1 MSDNMKDYR
10 FDLQKNPKSI
20 IKVIGVGGGGSNAV
34 NHMFSL
40 GIKDVEFVVVN
51 TDAQALKSSPVPLRL
66 QLGANLTEGLGAGAN
81 PEQGKNAAIESE
93 DEIRELLADNTKM
106 VFITAGMGGGTG
118 TGAAPVVAR
127 VAKELNILTVGI
139 VTAPFMFEGRK
150 KMNVAQAG
158 IEALRENCDTV
169 LVILNDK
176 LREIYGNLAI
186 RTAFSKA
193 DDILSTAARSI
204 AEIIT
209 VHQDVNVDFEDVK
222 TVMKDAGAAVMG
234 SSTEEGEGRAIRAA
248 GAAISSPLL
257 NNVDIK
263 GAEKILLSI
272 MSGEDEELSMDEL
285 SEITEYIQ
293 EKAGDNAEVIFG
305 QGIDPELNKAI
316 RVTVIATGFA
326 MDRLEGASNKK
337 IETAKPAEPVS
348 APAPAPEAST
358 PAEEVQEEKT
368 MIHLESGK
376 SEKVKEDS
384 VPGGS
389 TFVFSMPKTPAP
401 TPDPEPVSE
410 EKPVA
415 ETPQKSEPTPEP
427 KPAPKREG
435 LFSFMKPKEES
446 KPEAPKPA
454 QEKIVHDLFEEE
466 EAKKP
471 AAEEETKKEE
481 EPAAPAFANDYYEQ
495 MKQKAI
501 QRAHERFEK
510 LKGNRTFNPTP
521 EELKEKMEVPAYQR
535 KNVVLNEPQHSSEPS
550 ISKYNLNDDN
560 EILGNNRFLHDN
572 VD

>member
-10 FDLQKNPKSI
+10 FDLPKNQKSI

-34 NHMFSL
+34 NHMFSQ

-81 PEQGKNAAIESE
+81 PEQGKNAAIESQ

-118 TGAAPVVAR
+118 TGAAPIIAKI
-127 VAKELNILTVGI
+127 AKELNILTVGI
-139 VTAPFMFEGRK
+139 VTAPFMFEGKK
-150 KMNVAQAG
+150 KMNVAQQG
-158 IEALRENCDTV
+158 IESLRENCDTV

-186 RTAFSKA
+186 RTAFGKA
-193 DDILSTAARSI
+193 DDILSTAAKSI

-209 VHQDVNVDFEDVK
+209 IHQDVNVDFEDVK

-305 QGIDPELNKAI
+305 QGIDQDLGKAI
-316 RVTVIATGFA
+316 RVTVIATGFE
-326 MDRLEGASNKK
+326 MDRLQGAAKK
-337 IETAKPAEPVS
+337 SEMITPLPTPVI
-348 APAPAPEAST
+348 APS
-358 PAEEVQEEKT
+358 VMEKT
-368 MIHLESGK
+368 SEQEAVKTVINLDSGK
-376 SEKVKEDS
+376 SEKVKEDA
-384 VPGGS
+384 VGNGS
-389 TFVFSMPKTPAP
+389 TFVFSFPKATPIANSP
-401 TPDPEPVSE
+401 IE
-410 EKPVA
+410 EKPERKV
-415 ETPQKSEPTPEP
+415 EKMVEPEFNFEEKPRREEKTEFEFVKPEP
-427 KPAPKREG
+427 
-435 LFSFMKPKEES
+435 
-446 KPEAPKPA
+446 
-454 QEKIVHDLFEEE
+454 EKIVHDLYGEED
-466 EAKKP
+466 KNDSQP
-471 AAEEETKKEE
+471 QKEE
-481 EPAAPAFANDYYEQ
+481 PTPEAPVFANDYYEQ

-510 LKGNRTFNPTP
+510 LRGNRTFNPTP
-521 EELKEKMEVPAYQR
+521 EELKEKMEVPAYLR
-535 KNVVLNEPQHSSEPS
+535 KNVKLNEPQHSSEQN

>member
-1 MSDNMKDYR
+1 MKDYR
-10 FDLQKNPKSI
+10 FDLPKNHKSI

-34 NHMFSL
+34 NHMYAQ

-81 PEQGKNAAIESE
+81 PEQGRNAAIESE

-127 VAKELNILTVGI
+127 IAKELNILTVGI
-139 VTAPFMFEGRK
+139 VTAPFMFEGKK
-150 KMNVAQAG
+150 KMSVAQQG
-158 IEALRENCDTV
+158 IESLRENCDTV

-193 DDILSTAARSI
+193 DNILTTAAKSI

-209 VHQDVNVDFEDVK
+209 IHQDVNVDFEDVK

-234 SSTEEGEGRAIRAA
+234 SSTEDGEGRAIRAA

-263 GAEKILLSI
+263 GAQKILLSI

-305 QGIDPELNKAI
+305 QGIDPELGKAI
-316 RVTVIATGFA
+316 RVTVIATGFE
-326 MDRLEGASNKK
+326 MDKL
-337 IETAKPAEPVS
+337 TDKPRNRESAAPISAFANPV
-348 APAPAPEAST
+348 AST
-358 PAEEVQEEKT
+358 PVATPDVVKT
-368 MIHLESGK
+368 VINLDSGK
-376 SEKVKEDS
+376 SEQVKEEPIS
-384 VPGGS
+384 GGS
-389 TFVFSMPKTPAP
+389 TFTFNFPKAPIAP
-401 TPDPEPVSE
+401 TA
-410 EKPVA
+410 KPVTEENEEFVFKISPMQEEA
-415 ETPQKSEPTPEP
+415 EEP
-427 KPAPKREG
+427 KA
-435 LFSFMKPKEES
+435 
-446 KPEAPKPA
+446 EAVEP
-454 QEKIVHDLFEEE
+454 EKIVFQL
-466 EAKKP
+466 
-471 AAEEETKKEE
+471 EE
-481 EPAAPAFANDYYEQ
+481 EPVKKTESLPKESEPVPQAFANDYYEQ

-510 LKGNRTFNPTP
+510 LRGNRAFNPSP
-521 EELKEKMEVPAYQR
+521 EELKEKMSVPAYQR
-535 KNVVLNEPQHSSEPS
+535 KNVVLNEPQHSSEPTV
-550 ISKYNLNDDN
+550 SKYNLSEEN

>member
-1 MSDNMKDYR
+1 MKDYR
-10 FDLQKNPKSI
+10 FDLHKNPKSI

-34 NHMFSL
+34 NHMYGL

-127 VAKELNILTVGI
+127 IAKELNILTVGI
-139 VTAPFMFEGRK
+139 VTAPFMFEGKK

-209 VHQDVNVDFEDVK
+209 IHQDVNVDFEDVK

-305 QGIDPELNKAI
+305 QGIDPELGKAI
-316 RVTVIATGFA
+316 RVTVIATGFE
-326 MDRLEGASNKK
+326 MDRLQGTSKK
-337 IETAKPAEPVS
+337 IEAPKAVVIPT
-348 APAPAPEAST
+348 PAPAAITPVEAV
-358 PAEEVQEEKT
+358 EEEKT
-368 MIHLESGK
+368 LINLNSGK
-376 SEKVKEDS
+376 SEKVKEES
-384 VPGGS
+384 IANGS
-389 TFVFSMPKTPAP
+389 TFTFNLPKAPIQAPAP
-401 TPDPEPVSE
+401 QVSQA
-410 EKPVA
+410 VIA
-415 ETPQKSEPTPEP
+415 PQKEEPI
-427 KPAPKREG
+427 
-435 LFSFMKPKEES
+435 
-446 KPEAPKPA
+446 EAPKPA
-454 QEKIVHDLFEEE
+454 VKKESLFSFMMPKEEGKAEAPKPVDEKIVHDLFEEE
-466 EAKKP
+466 EEKEENKKVEGP
-471 AAEEETKKEE
+471 KKEE
-481 EPAAPAFANDYYEQ
+481 PATPAFANDYYEQ

-510 LKGNRTFNPTP
+510 LKGNRAFNPTP

-550 ISKYNLNDDN
+550 ISKYNLSDEN

>member
-10 FDLQKNPKSI
+10 FDLPKNQKSI

-34 NHMFSL
+34 NHMYGL

-81 PEQGKNAAIESE
+81 PEQGRSAALESE
-93 DEIRELLADNTKM
+93 GEIRELLADNTKM

-118 TGAAPVVAR
+118 TGAAPIVAR
-127 VAKELNILTVGI
+127 IAKELNILTVGI
-139 VTAPFMFEGRK
+139 VTAPFMFEGKK
-150 KMNVAQAG
+150 KMAVAQAG
-158 IEALRENCDTV
+158 IESLRENCDTV

-209 VHQDVNVDFEDVK
+209 IHQDVNVDFEDVK

-234 SSTEEGEGRAIRAA
+234 SATEEGEGRAIRAA

-263 GAEKILLSI
+263 GAQKILLSI

-285 SEITEYIQ
+285 SDITEYIQ

-305 QGIDPELNKAI
+305 QGIDPELGSAI
-316 RVTVIATGFA
+316 RVTVIATGFE
-326 MDRLEGASNKK
+326 MDRLSVAPRTSSN
-337 IETAKPAEPVS
+337 AAPVS
-348 APAPAPEAST
+348 AFASPAPVAPVAPAPSPE
-358 PAEEVQEEKT
+358 QIKT
-368 MIHLESGK
+368 VINLDSGK
-376 SEKVKEDS
+376 SEQVREEPIS
-384 VPGGS
+384 GGAS
-389 TFVFSMPKTPAP
+389 FSFSFPKAPVVVTTP
-401 TPDPEPVSE
+401 TSE
-410 EKPVA
+410 EEKIEEEEFSFEIQPVMEASIPVA
-415 ETPQKSEPTPEP
+415 AAPIVEDETV
-427 KPAPKREG
+427 
-435 LFSFMKPKEES
+435 EE
-446 KPEAPKPA
+446 
-454 QEKIVHDLFEEE
+454 EKIVHNLYQEHEV
-466 EAKKP
+466 P
-471 AAEEETKKEE
+471 ATSNTLVQEQPVT
-481 EPAAPAFANDYYEQ
+481 PVFGNDYYEQ
-495 MKQKAI
+495 MKLRAI

-510 LKGNRTFNPTP
+510 LKGGRSLPSTSDDLT
-521 EELKEKMEVPAYQR
+521 EKMEVPAYQR
-535 KNVVLNEPQHSSEPS
+535 KNVVLNEPQHSSES
-550 ISKYNLNDDN
+550 TLSRFNLNEEN

>member
-10 FDLQKNPKSI
+10 FDLPKNQKSI

-34 NHMFSL
+34 NHMYGQ

-81 PEQGKNAAIESE
+81 PEQGKNAAIESQE
-93 DEIRELLADNTKM
+93 EIRELLADNTKM

-118 TGAAPVVAR
+118 TGAAPIVAKI
-127 VAKELNILTVGI
+127 AKELNILTVGI
-139 VTAPFMFEGRK
+139 VTAPFMFEGKK
-150 KMNVAQAG
+150 KMAVAQSG
-158 IEALRENCDTV
+158 IESLRENCDTV

-193 DDILSTAARSI
+193 DDILATAAKSI

-209 VHQDVNVDFEDVK
+209 IHQDVNVDFEDVK

-234 SSTEEGEGRAIRAA
+234 SSTEEGESRAIRAA

-263 GAEKILLSI
+263 GAQKILLSI

-305 QGIDPELNKAI
+305 QGIDPELGKAI
-316 RVTVIATGFA
+316 RVTVIATGFE
-326 MDRLEGASNKK
+326 MDKLSARPRNK
-337 IETAKPAEPVS
+337 EVEAPVS
-348 APAPAPEAST
+348 AFANPVAST
-358 PAEEVQEEKT
+358 PVAAPEVVKT
-368 MIHLESGK
+368 VINLDSGK
-376 SEKVKEDS
+376 SQQVKEEPISGGTTFNFNFPKAPVTPPTRPVMEEKDDFEFKITPIQEQREEPKAE
-384 VPGGS
+384 VPES
-389 TFVFSMPKTPAP
+389 NKIVFELT
-401 TPDPEPVSE
+401 DEPVK
-410 EKPVA
+410 KPVVVA
-415 ETPQKSEPTPEP
+415 NESEPVQ
-427 KPAPKREG
+427 K
-435 LFSFMKPKEES
+435 
-446 KPEAPKPA
+446 
-454 QEKIVHDLFEEE
+454 
-466 EAKKP
+466 
-471 AAEEETKKEE
+471 
-481 EPAAPAFANDYYEQ
+481 AFGADYYEQ

-510 LKGNRTFNPTP
+510 LKGNRVFNPSP
-521 EELKEKMEVPAYQR
+521 EELKEKLSVPAYQR
-535 KNVVLNEPQHSSEPS
+535 KNVTLNEPQHSSES
-550 ISKYNLNDDN
+550 GISKYNLSEEN

>member
-1 MSDNMKDYR
+1 MKDYR
-10 FDLQKNPKSI
+10 FDLPKNQKSI

-34 NHMFSL
+34 NHMYNQ

-81 PEQGKNAAIESE
+81 PEQGRNAALESQE
-93 DEIRELLADNTKM
+93 EIRELLADNTKM

-118 TGAAPVVAR
+118 TGAAPIVAKI
-127 VAKELNILTVGI
+127 AKELNILTVGI
-139 VTAPFMFEGRK
+139 VTAPFVFEGKK
-150 KMNVAQAG
+150 KMAVAQAG
-158 IEALRENCDTV
+158 IEALKENCDTV

-193 DDILSTAARSI
+193 DDILTTAAKSI

-209 VHQDVNVDFEDVK
+209 IHQDVNVDFEDVK

-234 SSTEEGEGRAIRAA
+234 SATEEGEGRAIRAA

-263 GAEKILLSI
+263 GAQKILLSI
-272 MSGEDEELSMDEL
+272 MSGEEEELSMDEL

-305 QGIDPELNKAI
+305 QGIDQELGKGI
-316 RVTVIATGFA
+316 RVTVIATGFE
-326 MDRLEGASNKK
+326 MDKLSDKVARKTDS
-337 IETAKPAEPVS
+337 TPVS
-348 APAPAPEAST
+348 AFAPVAST
-358 PAEEVQEEKT
+358 PVATPEVTKT
-368 MIHLESGK
+368 LINLESGK
-376 SEKVKEDS
+376 KQQVKEEPI
-384 VPGGS
+384 VGGS
-389 TFVFSMPKTPAP
+389 TFTFSVPKAPVQAPAAP
-401 TPDPEPVSE
+401 IVQDE
-410 EKPVA
+410 EK
-415 ETPQKSEPTPEP
+415 EE
-427 KPAPKREG
+427 
-435 LFSFMKPKEES
+435 FSFSFQPLEVEKEE
-446 KPEAPKPA
+446 PKPA
-454 QEKIVHDLFEEE
+454 QEPEKVVFQLNEDE
-466 EAKKP
+466 KP
-471 AAEEETKKEE
+471 AQKIPAESQ
-481 EPAAPAFANDYYEQ
+481 PAPPVFANDYYEQ

-510 LKGNRTFNPTP
+510 LKGNRTFNPSA
-521 EELKEKMEVPAYQR
+521 EEMKEKLNVPAYQR
-535 KNVVLNEPQHSSEPS
+535 KNVVLNEPQHSSEPA
-550 ISKYNLNDDN
+550 ISKFNLSEEN

>member
-1 MSDNMKDYR
+1 MKDYR
-10 FDLQKNPKSI
+10 FDLPKNQKSI

-34 NHMFSL
+34 NHMYAQ

-81 PEQGKNAAIESE
+81 PEQGRNAAIESE

-127 VAKELNILTVGI
+127 IAKELNILTVGI
-139 VTAPFMFEGRK
+139 VTAPFMFEGKK
-150 KMNVAQAG
+150 KMSVAQQG

-193 DDILSTAARSI
+193 DNILTTAAKSI

-209 VHQDVNVDFEDVK
+209 IHQDVNVDFEDVK

-234 SSTEEGEGRAIRAA
+234 SSTEDGEGRAIRAA

-263 GAEKILLSI
+263 GAQKILLSI

-305 QGIDPELNKAI
+305 QGIDPELGKAI
-316 RVTVIATGFA
+316 RVTVIATGFE
-326 MDRLEGASNKK
+326 MDKL
-337 IETAKPAEPVS
+337 TDKPRTKEFAAPVS
-348 APAPAPEAST
+348 AFANPVASTPVPAPE
-358 PAEEVQEEKT
+358 VVKT
-368 MIHLESGK
+368 VINLDSGK
-376 SEKVKEDS
+376 SQQVKEEPIS
-384 VPGGS
+384 GGA
-389 TFVFSMPKTPAP
+389 TFTFNMPKAP
-401 TPDPEPVSE
+401 TAAPAKPVEE
-410 EKPVA
+410 EKEEYLFKV
-415 ETPQKSEPTPEP
+415 TPIKEEKEEPKFEASEP
-427 KPAPKREG
+427 
-435 LFSFMKPKEES
+435 
-446 KPEAPKPA
+446 
-454 QEKIVHDLFEEE
+454 EKIVHELY
-466 EAKKP
+466 
-471 AAEEETKKEE
+471 EETEKRTEVLPKES
-481 EPAAPAFANDYYEQ
+481 EPVPQVFANDYYEQ
-495 MKQKAI
+495 MKLKAI

-510 LKGNRTFNPTP
+510 LKGSRVFNPSA
-521 EELKEKMEVPAYQR
+521 EELKEKMNVPAYQR
-535 KNVVLNEPQHSSEPS
+535 KNVVLNEPQHSSEPA
-550 ISKYNLNDDN
+550 ISKYNLNDEN

>member
-10 FDLQKNPKSI
+10 FDLPKNQKSI

-34 NHMFSL
+34 NHMYSQ

-81 PEQGKNAAIESE
+81 PEQGRNAAIESQE
-93 DEIRELLADNTKM
+93 EIRELLADNTKM

-118 TGAAPVVAR
+118 TGAAPIVAKI
-127 VAKELNILTVGI
+127 AKELNILTVGI
-139 VTAPFMFEGRK
+139 VTAPFMFEGKK
-150 KMNVAQAG
+150 KMAVAQSG
-158 IEALRENCDTV
+158 IESLRENCDTV

-193 DDILSTAARSI
+193 DDILTTAAKSI

-209 VHQDVNVDFEDVK
+209 IHQDVNVDFEDVK

-263 GAEKILLSI
+263 GAQKILLSI

-305 QGIDPELNKAI
+305 QGIDPELGKAI
-316 RVTVIATGFA
+316 RVTVIATGFE
-326 MDRLEGASNKK
+326 MDKLSDKTRAKENGSIVSAFNNPVASTPVAAPEVVKTVINLDSGKSQQVKEEPISGGATFTFSLPK
-337 IETAKPAEPVS
+337 
-348 APAPAPEAST
+348 APAPAPAK
-358 PAEEVQEEKT
+358 PVVEEK
-368 MIHLESGK
+368 E
-376 SEKVKEDS
+376 EE
-384 VPGGS
+384 
-389 TFVFSMPKTPAP
+389 FEFNFS
-401 TPDPEPVSE
+401 PVLQPE
-410 EKPVA
+410 EKP
-415 ETPQKSEPTPEP
+415 EP
-427 KPAPKREG
+427 KVEPKVEA
-435 LFSFMKPKEES
+435 KP
-446 KPEAPKPA
+446 
-454 QEKIVHDLFEEE
+454 EKIVFDLEEE
-466 EAKKP
+466 STKKP
-471 AAEEETKKEE
+471 QVMLPKES
-481 EPAAPAFANDYYEQ
+481 EPVPQVFANDYYEQ

-510 LKGNRTFNPTP
+510 LKGSRVFNPSP
-521 EELKEKMEVPAYQR
+521 DELKEKMNVPAYQR
-535 KNVVLNEPQHSSEPS
+535 KNVVLNEPQHSSEPA
-550 ISKYNLNDDN
+550 ISKYNLNDEN

>member
-10 FDLQKNPKSI
+10 FDLPKNQKSI

-34 NHMFSL
+34 NHMFSQ

-81 PEQGKNAAIESE
+81 PEQGKNAAIESQ

-118 TGAAPVVAR
+118 TGAAPIIAKI
-127 VAKELNILTVGI
+127 AKELNILTVGI

-150 KMNVAQAG
+150 KMNVAQQG

-186 RTAFSKA
+186 RTAFGKA
-193 DDILSTAARSI
+193 DDILTTAAKSI

-209 VHQDVNVDFEDVK
+209 IHQDVNVDFEDVK

-305 QGIDPELNKAI
+305 QGIDPELGKAI
-316 RVTVIATGFA
+316 RVTVIATGFE
-326 MDRLEGASNKK
+326 MDRLEGAKR
-337 IETAKPAEPVS
+337 AEMKTPLPTPVI
-348 APAPAPEAST
+348 APSVTEKAPEPEAI
-358 PAEEVQEEKT
+358 KT
-368 MIHLESGK
+368 VINLESGK
-376 SEKVKEDS
+376 SEKVKEES
-384 VPGGS
+384 VGNGG
-389 TFVFSMPKTPAP
+389 TFVFSFPKAAP
-401 TPDPEPVSE
+401 LADKVKE
-410 EKPVA
+410 EKP
-415 ETPQKSEPTPEP
+415 E
-427 KPAPKREG
+427 
-435 LFSFMKPKEES
+435 PKEETKEIEPEFNFEVKPKQEEKS
-446 KPEAPKPA
+446 EFEFVKPEE
-454 QEKIVHDLFEEE
+454 EKIVHDLYEEE
-466 EAKKP
+466 DKSEP
-471 AAEEETKKEE
+471 QPNKEE
-481 EPAAPAFANDYYEQ
+481 SEPAAPLFANDYYEQ

-510 LKGNRTFNPTP
+510 LRGNRTFNPTP

-535 KNVVLNEPQHSSEPS
+535 KNVKLNEPQHSSEEN
-550 ISKYNLNDDN
+550 ISKFNLNDDN

>member
-10 FDLQKNPKSI
+10 FDLPKNQKSI

-34 NHMFSL
+34 NHMYGL

-81 PEQGKNAAIESE
+81 PEQGKCAALESE

-118 TGAAPVVAR
+118 TGAAPIVAKI
-127 VAKELNILTVGI
+127 AKELNILTVGI
-139 VTAPFMFEGRK
+139 VTAPFMFEGKK
-150 KMNVAQAG
+150 KMAVAQAG
-158 IEALRENCDTV
+158 IESLRENCDTV

-209 VHQDVNVDFEDVK
+209 IHQDVNVDFEDVK

-234 SSTEEGEGRAIRAA
+234 SATEEGEGRAIRAA
-248 GAAISSPLL
+248 GSAISSPLL

-263 GAEKILLSI
+263 GAQKILLSI
-272 MSGEDEELSMDEL
+272 MSGEEEELSMDEL
-285 SEITEYIQ
+285 SDITEYIQ

-305 QGIDPELNKAI
+305 QGIDPELGRAI
-316 RVTVIATGFA
+316 RVTVIATGFE
-326 MDRLEGASNKK
+326 MDRLANVP
-337 IETAKPAEPVS
+337 ITTATS
-348 APAPAPEAST
+348 APITAFSTPIAPTLAPAPEQ
-358 PAEEVQEEKT
+358 VKT
-368 MIHLESGK
+368 VIDLDSGK
-376 SEKVKEDS
+376 SAQVKEEPIS
-384 VPGGS
+384 EGT
-389 TFVFSMPKTPAP
+389 TFTFSLPKAPIVDVMPVL
-401 TPDPEPVSE
+401 EVEE
-410 EKPVA
+410 EKK
-415 ETPQKSEPTPEP
+415 EE
-427 KPAPKREG
+427 
-435 LFSFMKPKEES
+435 LFSFDIQPVTEDAPVMEE
-446 KPEAPKPA
+446 PQME
-454 QEKIVHDLFEEE
+454 EKIVHELYQEQV
-466 EAKKP
+466 AP
-471 AAEEETKKEE
+471 VA
-481 EPAAPAFANDYYEQ
+481 AAPVETDEPQQPTAPVFATDYYEQ
-495 MKQKAI
+495 MKMKAI

-510 LKGNRTFNPTP
+510 LKGGRALTTASDD
-521 EELKEKMEVPAYQR
+521 LTEKMVVPAYQR
-535 KNVVLNEPQHSSEPS
+535 KNVILNEPQHSSES
-550 ISKYNLNDDN
+550 SLSRFNLNEEN

>member
-10 FDLQKNPKSI
+10 FDLPKNSKSI

-81 PEQGKNAAIESE
+81 PEQGRNAALESE

-127 VAKELNILTVGI
+127 IAKELNILTVGI
-139 VTAPFMFEGRK
+139 VTAPFMFEGKK
-150 KMNVAQAG
+150 KMNVAQQG
-158 IEALRENCDTV
+158 IESLRENCDTV

-305 QGIDPELNKAI
+305 QGIDPELGKAI
-316 RVTVIATGFA
+316 RVTVIATGFE
-326 MDRLEGASNKK
+326 MDRLAGSSARPATTTTKQVTSAFAAATPKQVV
-337 IETAKPAEPVS
+337 IEE
-348 APAPAPEAST
+348 
-358 PAEEVQEEKT
+358 PAEEKT
-368 MIHLESGK
+368 LINLNSGK
-376 SEKVKEDS
+376 SEKVKEDA
-384 VPGGS
+384 VEEGS
-389 TFVFSMPKTPAP
+389 SFTFSFPKAFAPKPTPATE
-401 TPDPEPVSE
+401 TPSEKTEKIEAKME
-410 EKPVA
+410 EKK
-415 ETPQKSEPTPEP
+415 Q
-427 KPAPKREG
+427 
-435 LFSFMKPKEES
+435 
-446 KPEAPKPA
+446 PEAP
-454 QEKIVHDLFEEE
+454 EKIVHSLVSDSDETKEEI
-466 EAKKP
+466 P
-471 AAEEETKKEE
+471 MKKEE
-481 EPAAPAFANDYYEQ
+481 PATPAFANDYYEQ

-510 LKGNRTFNPTP
+510 LKGNRSLNPTP
-521 EELKEKMEVPAYQR
+521 EELKEKLEVPAYQR

-550 ISKYNLNDDN
+550 ISKYNLSDEN

>member
-10 FDLQKNPKSI
+10 FDLPRNQKSI

-34 NHMFSL
+34 NHMYAQ

-81 PEQGKNAAIESE
+81 PEQGRNAALESQ

-118 TGAAPVVAR
+118 TGAAPIVAKI
-127 VAKELNILTVGI
+127 AKELNILTVGI
-139 VTAPFMFEGRK
+139 VTAPFMFEGKK
-150 KMNVAQAG
+150 KMAVAQAG
-158 IEALRENCDTV
+158 IESLRENCDTV

-193 DDILSTAARSI
+193 DDILTTAAKSI

-209 VHQDVNVDFEDVK
+209 IHQDVNVDFEDVK
-222 TVMKDAGAAVMG
+222 TVMKEAGAAVMG

-263 GAEKILLSI
+263 GAQKILLSI

-293 EKAGDNAEVIFG
+293 EKAGDNAELIFG
-305 QGIDPELNKAI
+305 QGIDPELGKAI
-316 RVTVIATGFA
+316 RVTVIATGFE
-326 MDRLEGASNKK
+326 MDKLSDKPKNK
-337 IETAKPAEPVS
+337 ELSAPVS
-348 APAPAPEAST
+348 VFANPVANTPVATPEVVKTVINLDSGKSQKVKEEPISGGSTFTFSIPKVPAAAAPMKPV
-358 PAEEVQEEKT
+358 EEENEEFVFRVNPIQEDHEEIT
-368 MIHLESGK
+368 QEVK
-376 SEKVKEDS
+376 SEKVVFKLEDESQKKSEVLPKES
-384 VPGGS
+384 
-389 TFVFSMPKTPAP
+389 
-401 TPDPEPVSE
+401 EPV
-410 EKPVA
+410 
-415 ETPQKSEPTPEP
+415 PQ
-427 KPAPKREG
+427 
-435 LFSFMKPKEES
+435 L
-446 KPEAPKPA
+446 
-454 QEKIVHDLFEEE
+454 
-466 EAKKP
+466 
-471 AAEEETKKEE
+471 
-481 EPAAPAFANDYYEQ
+481 FANDYYEQ

-510 LKGNRTFNPTP
+510 LKGNRAFNPSP
-521 EELKEKMEVPAYQR
+521 EELKEKMNVPAYQR
-535 KNVVLNEPQHSSEPS
+535 KNVVLNEPQHSSES
-550 ISKYNLNDDN
+550 ETSKYNLSDEN

>member
-1 MSDNMKDYR
+1 MKDYR
-10 FDLQKNPKSI
+10 FDLPKNQKSI

-34 NHMFSL
+34 NHMYAQ

-81 PEQGKNAAIESE
+81 PEQGRNAALESQ

-118 TGAAPVVAR
+118 TGAAPIVAKI
-127 VAKELNILTVGI
+127 AKELNILTVGI
-139 VTAPFMFEGRK
+139 VTAPFLFEGKK
-150 KMNVAQAG
+150 KMAVAQAG
-158 IEALRENCDTV
+158 IESLRENCDTV

-193 DDILSTAARSI
+193 DDILATAAKSI

-209 VHQDVNVDFEDVK
+209 IHQDVNVDFEDVK
-222 TVMKDAGAAVMG
+222 TVMKEAGAAVMG

-263 GAEKILLSI
+263 GAQKILLSI
-272 MSGEDEELSMDEL
+272 MSGEEEELSMDEL

-293 EKAGDNAEVIFG
+293 EKAGENAEVIFG
-305 QGIDPELNKAI
+305 QGIDPDLGKAI
-316 RVTVIATGFA
+316 RVTVIATGFE
-326 MDRLEGASNKK
+326 MDKLTEKQKTKEFSA
-337 IETAKPAEPVS
+337 PVS
-348 APAPAPEAST
+348 AFANPIANT
-358 PAEEVQEEKT
+358 PAANPETVKT
-368 MIHLESGK
+368 VINLDSGK
-376 SEKVKEDS
+376 SQKVKEEPIS
-384 VPGGS
+384 GGS
-389 TFVFSMPKTPAP
+389 TFTFNLPKVNAPVPMKPVEDENEEFVFSVNPFQ
-401 TPDPEPVSE
+401 E
-410 EKPVA
+410 EKSDSIQ
-415 ETPQKSEPTPEP
+415 ETGKV
-427 KPAPKREG
+427 
-435 LFSFMKPKEES
+435 
-446 KPEAPKPA
+446 
-454 QEKIVHDLFEEE
+454 EKIVFKLEDESE
-466 EAKKP
+466 KKSEVMP
-471 AAEEETKKEE
+471 QES
-481 EPAAPAFANDYYEQ
+481 EPVPQLFANDYYEQ

-510 LKGNRTFNPTP
+510 LKGNRAFNPSP
-521 EELKEKMEVPAYQR
+521 EELKEKLNVPAYQR
-535 KNVVLNEPQHSSEPS
+535 KNVVLNEPQHSSES
-550 ISKYNLNDDN
+550 QTSKYNLSDEN

>member
-1 MSDNMKDYR
+1 MKDYR
-10 FDLQKNPKSI
+10 FDLPKNPKSI

-34 NHMFSL
+34 NHMFAQ

-66 QLGANLTEGLGAGAN
+66 QLGASLTEGLGAGAN
-81 PEQGKNAAIESE
+81 PEQGKNAALESE
-93 DEIRELLADNTKM
+93 NEIRELLSDNTKM

-118 TGAAPVVAR
+118 TGAAPVIAR
-127 VAKELNILTVGI
+127 IAKELDILTVGI
-139 VTAPFMFEGRK
+139 VTAPFMFEGKK
-150 KMNVAQAG
+150 KMGVAQRG
-158 IEALRENCDTV
+158 IESLRESCDTV

-186 RTAFSKA
+186 RTAFGKA
-193 DDILSTAARSI
+193 DDILTTAAKSI

-209 VHQDVNVDFEDVK
+209 IHQDVNVDFEDVK

-272 MSGEDEELSMDEL
+272 MSGEEEELSMDEL

-305 QGIDPELNKAI
+305 QGIDQELAKGI
-316 RVTVIATGFA
+316 RVTVIATGFE
-326 MDRLEGASNKK
+326 MDRLSGSS
-337 IETAKPAEPVS
+337 S
-348 APAPAPEAST
+348 APAKV
-358 PAEEVQEEKT
+358 AEPKTEVDTKTVIDLESGKAEKVQEEK
-368 MIHLESGK
+368 I
-376 SEKVKEDS
+376 SED
-384 VPGGS
+384 S
-389 TFVFSMPKTPAP
+389 TFVFSMPKPEVPAP
-401 TPDPEPVSE
+401 APAPAPEPVAEQEPVESRQEEISFEAPVEETQEEPIEFVEKE
-410 EKPVA
+410 EKP
-415 ETPQKSEPTPEP
+415 
-427 KPAPKREG
+427 
-435 LFSFMKPKEES
+435 
-446 KPEAPKPA
+446 
-454 QEKIVHDLFEEE
+454 EKIVHELYPTEEE
-466 EAKKP
+466 EAKK
-471 AAEEETKKEE
+471 EE
-481 EPAAPAFANDYYEQ
+481 EPQEEEKVEPAFGADFYEK

-501 QRAHERFEK
+501 QRAHERFQK
-510 LKGNRTFNPTP
+510 LKDSRSLNPTP

-535 KNVVLNEPQHSSEPS
+535 KNVVLKDPEHSSENNL
-550 ISKYNLNDDN
+550 SKYNLNDDN

>member
-10 FDLQKNPKSI
+10 FDLPKNQKSI

-34 NHMFSL
+34 NHMYGL

-81 PEQGKNAAIESE
+81 PEQGKCAALESE

-118 TGAAPVVAR
+118 TGAAPIVAKI
-127 VAKELNILTVGI
+127 AKELNILTVGI
-139 VTAPFMFEGRK
+139 VTAPFMFEGKK
-150 KMNVAQAG
+150 KMAVAQAG
-158 IEALRENCDTV
+158 IESLRENCDTV

-209 VHQDVNVDFEDVK
+209 IHQDVNVDFEDVK

-234 SSTEEGEGRAIRAA
+234 SATEEGEGRAIRAA
-248 GAAISSPLL
+248 GSAISSPLL

-263 GAEKILLSI
+263 GAQKILLSI
-272 MSGEDEELSMDEL
+272 MSGEEEELSMDEL
-285 SEITEYIQ
+285 SDITEYIQ

-305 QGIDPELNKAI
+305 QGIDPELGRAI
-316 RVTVIATGFA
+316 RVTVIATGFE
-326 MDRLEGASNKK
+326 MDRLANVP
-337 IETAKPAEPVS
+337 ITTATSAPVS
-348 APAPAPEAST
+348 AFSTPVVPVPAPTPAPAPEQVKTVIDLDSGKSAQVIEEPMAEGTTFTFTFPKTPVAVEIPAIAEEEKEEVFSFEIQPVNET
-358 PAEEVQEEKT
+358 FLMEEPAEE
-368 MIHLESGK
+368 
-376 SEKVKEDS
+376 
-384 VPGGS
+384 
-389 TFVFSMPKTPAP
+389 
-401 TPDPEPVSE
+401 
-410 EKPVA
+410 
-415 ETPQKSEPTPEP
+415 
-427 KPAPKREG
+427 
-435 LFSFMKPKEES
+435 
-446 KPEAPKPA
+446 
-454 QEKIVHDLFEEE
+454 EKIVHNLYQEQ
-466 EAKKP
+466 P
-471 AAEEETKKEE
+471 VSAAPSA
-481 EPAAPAFANDYYEQ
+481 EPADSHEPTPPVFANDYYEQ
-495 MKQKAI
+495 MKMKAI

-510 LKGNRTFNPTP
+510 LKGGRALTTASDDLT
-521 EELKEKMEVPAYQR
+521 EQMVVPAYQR
-535 KNVVLNEPQHSSEPS
+535 KNVILNEPQHSSES
-550 ISKYNLNDDN
+550 TLSKFNLNEEN